1 MSNKRPKKNAT
12 GDCFE
17 AAGKLM
23 MDLSWKDGADMRNVR
38 LVHGE
43 VAGQGSLKGTKF
55 GHAWV
60 EKTERF
66 PELSGLTGSS
76 HCNLE
81 MVLDHSNGEEKEMP
95 KAIYYWLG
103 KISDDFGNANTHSY
117 TYDEF
122 VYKTHESGNWGPW
135 DLETETGL

>member
-1 MSNKRPKKNAT
+1 MSNKRLKKNAT

-23 MDLSWKDGADMRNVR
+23 MDLSWKDGADMSTVR

-60 EKTERF
+60 
-66 PELSGLTGSS
+66 
-76 HCNLE
+76 
-81 MVLDHSNGEEKEMP
+81 
-95 KAIYYWLG
+95 AIYYWLG

>member
-1 MSNKRPKKNAT
+1 MSNKRLKKNAT

-23 MDLSWKDGADMRNVR
+23 MDLSWKDSADMSTVR

-43 VAGQGSLKGTKF
+43 VVGQGSLKGTKF
-55 GHAWV
+55 SHAWV
-60 EKTERF
+60 ERTEKL
-66 PELSGLTGSS
+66 PEEYGK
-76 HCNLE
+76 LE

>member
-1 MSNKRPKKNAT
+1 MSNKRLKKNAT

-38 LVHGE
+38 LGHGE

-60 EKTERF
+60 EKLNEL
-66 PELSGLTGSS
+66 PEGFGKM
-76 HCNLE
+76 E
-81 MVLDHSNGEEKEMP
+81 WVLDYSNGRKTEMP
-95 KAIYYWLG
+95 KVLYYCLG
-103 KISDDFGNANTHSY
+103 KIAANTHHY
-117 TYDEF
+117 TYPEMSSKCTE
-122 VYKTHESGNWGPW
+122 VENWGPW
-135 DLETETGL
+135 DLETESGL

>member
-1 MSNKRPKKNAT
+1 MDDK

-23 MDLSWKDGADMRNVR
+23 MDLSMAGEDMRDVR

-60 EKTERF
+60 ERTEKL
-66 PELSGLTGSS
+66 PEEYGK
-76 HCNLE
+76 LE

-135 DLETETGL
+135 DLETESGL

>member
-1 MSNKRPKKNAT
+1 MADN

-23 MDLSWKDGADMRNVR
+23 MDLSMSGEDMCDVR

-43 VAGQGSLKGTKF
+43 VAGQGPVEGIKF
-55 GHAWV
+55 GHAWI
-60 EKTERF
+60 EKTEKL
-66 PELSGLTGSS
+66 PEVYGK
-76 HCNLE
+76 LE

-122 VYKTHESGNWGPW
+122 SGKVAESGNWGPW

>member
-1 MSNKRPKKNAT
+1 MSNKKLKKNAT

-23 MDLSWKDGADMRNVR
+23 MDLSWKDSADMSTVR

-55 GHAWV
+55 SHAWV
-60 EKTERF
+60 ERTEKL
-66 PELSGLTGSS
+66 PEEYGK
-76 HCNLE
+76 LE

-135 DLETETGL
+135 DLETKTGL